1 MSKPV
6 WCSIRQA
13 LLLLSVAWLAQPAAG
28 ADAASAIPDF
38 SGLWARQTFG
48 LESPLSG
55 RGPIKGPAGNT
66 GGGGDYTDP
75 ILKPEA
81 AAVVK
86 KKGEILRSG
95 RFYPNV
101 SNQCYPYPP
110 PFILAVNQAV
120 ELAQLKDAVVILA
133 MFDNQIRRVR
143 LNAQHPA
150 LLTPSW
156 YGDSVG
162 HYEGDTLV
170 VDTVGVRVTPIAAID
185 GRSGAPYSPALHV
198 VERYRLIDGAAA
210 KEAAERGEK
219 ENGLVPGDSSTGDG
233 IGVDLNYQGEGLQVE
248 ITVDD
253 PGMFTAPWT
262 AQVTYRRAA
271 GGWVERIC
279 AENTREFG
287 VERNLPQADKPDF

>member
-1 MSKPV
+1 MAGRTSGTAL
-6 WCSIRQA
+6 A
-13 LLLLSVAWLAQPAAG
+13 LLIGILSAALPTHALGAQEG
-28 ADAASAIPDF
+28 TQTPDF

-55 RGPIKGPAGNT
+55 RGPIKGPPGNT

-86 KKGEILRSG
+86 EKGELLRSG

-110 PFILAVNQAV
+110 PFILAVNQAI
-120 ELAQLKDAVVILA
+120 ELAQLKDEVVILA
-133 MFDNQIRRVR
+133 MFDNQVRRVR

-150 LLTPSW
+150 QLTPSW

-198 VERYRLIDGAAA
+198 VERYRLIDGEAA

-219 ENGLVPGDSSTGDG
+219 ENGLVPGDSGTGDG
-233 IGVDLNYQGEGLQVE
+233 VGVDPNYKGKGLQVQ

-253 PGMFTAPWT
+253 PGVFTGPWT
-262 AQVTYRRAA
+262 ALVTYRRAA
-271 GGWVERIC
+271 GDWVERIC

-287 VERNLPQADKPDF
+287 VERNPPRADRPDF